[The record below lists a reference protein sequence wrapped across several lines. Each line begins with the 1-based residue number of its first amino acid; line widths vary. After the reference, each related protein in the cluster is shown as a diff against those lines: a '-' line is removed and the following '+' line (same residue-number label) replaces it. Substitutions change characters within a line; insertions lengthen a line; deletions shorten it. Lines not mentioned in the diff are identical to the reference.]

1 MRVIRL
7 LIMFDLP
14 TRTHSDKKTYQAFH
28 KFLVNSG
35 WVMKQL
41 SVYSRTTLGTENTN
55 SHLSRVN
62 KNLPPKGCVTV
73 LELTEKQYTGRKIL
87 VNSSKRGELSYN
99 PAQLSLE
106 F

>member
-1 MRVIRL
+1 MEQ
-7 LIMFDLP
+7 F
-14 TRTHSDKKTYQAFH
+14 
-28 KFLVNSG
+28 
-35 WVMKQL
+35 
-41 SVYSRTTLGTENTN
+41 SVYSRITLGAENTN

-87 VNSSKRGELSYN
+87 INSTKSGRVSYN
-99 PAQLSLE
+99 PSQLSLE

>member
-1 MRVIRL
+1 MRVMRL

-14 TRTHSDKKTYQAFH
+14 TRTHSDKKAYQAFH

-35 WVMKQL
+35 WVMEQL

-62 KNLPPKGCVTV
+62 KNLPPKGCATV

-87 VNSSKRGELSYN
+87 VNSPKRGELSYN

>member
-1 MRVIRL
+1 MRVMRL

-14 TRTHSDKKTYQAFH
+14 TRTQSDKKAYQAFH

-35 WVMKQL
+35 WVMEQL

-55 SHLSRVN
+55 SHLLRVN
-62 KNLPPKGCVTV
+62 KHLPPKGCLTV

-87 VNSSKRGELSYN
+87 VNSSKRGGLSYN

>member
-1 MRVIRL
+1 MRVMRL

-14 TRTHSDKKTYQAFH
+14 TKTQSDKKAYHEFH
-28 KFLVNSG
+28 KFLINSG
-35 WVMKQL
+35 WIMKQF
-41 SVYSRTTLGTENTN
+41 SIYSRTTLGAENTN

-73 LELTEKQYTGRKIL
+73 LELTEKQYTGRKVLI
-87 VNSSKRGELSYN
+87 NSSKRGGLSYN

>member
-1 MRVIRL
+1 MRVMRL

-14 TRTHSDKKTYQAFH
+14 TKTQSDKKAYHEFH

-35 WVMKQL
+35 WIMEQF
-41 SVYSRTTLGTENTN
+41 SVYSRVTLGTENTS

-87 VNSSKRGELSYN
+87 INSSKRGELSYN

>member
-1 MRVIRL
+1 MRVMRL

-14 TRTHSDKKTYQAFH
+14 TKTQSDKKSYHEFH

-35 WVMKQL
+35 WIMEQF
-41 SVYSRTTLGTENTN
+41 SVYSRITLGTENAN

-87 VNSSKRGELSYN
+87 INSTKRGVLSYN
-99 PAQLSLE
+99 SSQLSLE